1 VERAREKKLT
11 EPQPVWQEGIGSLLL
26 LAAAHQTGF
35 LAKLGTTMQGLA
47 SAGCPSGL
55 PLNLAVIERLVLTL
69 LFLPVAGLARTW
81 DLRTY
86 TGTMLALL
94 TGRGCAYSY
103 AYVEQFLSRLAHTGA
118 DERLT
123 DAVAQ
128 WTWALWHAEHTQQEQ
143 EAQEQEEH
151 RAVFYVDGH
160 RKAVYSDVLVPR
172 GPVGKLGG
180 KILGCRELVVLHDDE
195 GHPLLATT
203 HRGDQHLTRGA
214 PQLLHRYEQAIDLGP
229 LDSLVVDRE
238 GMAAEFLFQLHTEG
252 RRVVT
257 LLRSNQY
264 KDEGSFTEVG
274 EWLPWRLDRQGSV
287 VCEVAAAQFHL
298 PRSTQPDQPLM
309 LRVGLIRDGRKLI
322 VCEAATEAETDEG
335 EQWTTGVAPDHPQF
349 WEPDWQATPAPPAP
363 TRPKLIPVV
372 TTATEA
378 DAVELAHTYF
388 RRWNCQE
395 NAIRDWLI
403 PLNLDT
409 NHGYAKE
416 PVVNSELVKRRAV
429 LEKRVAHVHRLAA
442 ESRKRLRQMRA
453 SDQVREEQVVSWE
466 HRQQE
471 LLAQVRALETLGQ
484 SDEPGWLAIKA
495 QQVEAEWEVHHRRVL
510 LAATSVAGQRE
521 LNHCARS
528 CRALRHVL
536 RQQEDLRTYEREMRE
551 LDNTKDQIMT
561 LLKVGLANLG
571 MWVRDHYFAESY
583 QSCGWERLVP
593 FFQLSGWVTATE
605 TEVRLDFSPF
615 NHRAMGRDLQE
626 LCRTVNTSEVHLPD
640 GRRLVLTAGQ
650 RRSGCLNG
658 PLANT
663 G

>member
-1 VERAREKKLT
+1 MEGTREKKLT

-35 LAKLGTTMQGLA
+35 LATLSATIQGVA
-47 SAGCPSGL
+47 SSLLSSGL
-55 PLNLAVIERLVLTL
+55 PRNLAVVERLMLTL

-103 AYVEQFLSRLAHTGA
+103 AYVEQVLSRLARAGA

-128 WTWALWHAEHTQQEQ
+128 WTWALWHDGQTQQEQ
-143 EAQEQEEH
+143 EREEQ

-203 HRGDQHLTRGA
+203 HRGDQHLTQGA
-214 PQLLHRYEQAIDLGP
+214 PQLLHRYEQAIDLVH
-229 LDSLVVDRE
+229 LDYLVVDRE

-252 RRVVT
+252 RRVIT

-264 KDEGSFTEVG
+264 KNEESFTEVG
-274 EWLPWRLDRQGSV
+274 EWLPWRLDREGSV
-287 VCEVAAAQFHL
+287 VCEVAAARFELARPTH
-298 PRSTQPDQPLM
+298 PDQPLTV
-309 LRVGLIRDGRKLI
+309 RVALIRDWRKLI
-322 VCEAATEAETDEG
+322 VCEAATEAEMDESKRWKADLAP
-335 EQWTTGVAPDHPQF
+335 EQQQF
-349 WEPDWQATPAPPAP
+349 WEPEWQATPALPAP

-372 TTATEA
+372 TTAGEA
-378 DAVELAHTYF
+378 NAVELAQTYF
-388 RRWNCQE
+388 RRWICQE

-416 PVVNSELVKRRAV
+416 QVVNSELVKRRTV
-429 LEKRVAHVHRLAA
+429 LEKRVAHLHRLAG
-442 ESRKRLRQMRA
+442 ESRKRLRQMRK
-453 SDQVREEQVVSWE
+453 SDQMREEQVVIWE
-466 HRQQE
+466 QRQQD
-471 LLAQVRALETLGQ
+471 LLARVTALETSSQ
-484 SDEPGWLAIKA
+484 SGEPGLLAIKA
-495 QQVEAEWEVHHRRVL
+495 QQLEAEWEVHHRRVL
-510 LAATSVAGQRE
+510 LAATNVAGKRE
-521 LNHCARS
+521 LNHCERS

-536 RQQEDLRTYEREMRE
+536 RQQEDLRACEREMQE

-571 MWVRDHYFAESY
+571 MWVRDHYFGESY
-583 QSCGWERLVP
+583 QACGWERLMP
-593 FFQLSGWVTATE
+593 FFQLSGWVAATQD
-605 TEVRLDFSPF
+605 EVRLDLCPF

-626 LCRTVNTSEVHLPD
+626 LCRTVNTSGVHLPD
-640 GRRLVLTAGQ
+640 GRRLVLTMGQ
-650 RRSGCLNG
+650 RRRGCLNG
-658 PLANT
+658 PLADT

>member
-1 VERAREKKLT
+1 MEGTREKKLT

-35 LAKLGTTMQGLA
+35 LATLSATIQGVA
-47 SAGCPSGL
+47 SSLLSSGL
-55 PLNLAVIERLVLTL
+55 PRNLAVVERLMLTL

-103 AYVEQFLSRLAHTGA
+103 AYVEQFLSRLARAGA
-118 DERLT
+118 DEHLT

-128 WTWALWHAEHTQQEQ
+128 WTWALWHDGQPQQEQ
-143 EAQEQEEH
+143 EREEQ

-203 HRGDQHLTRGA
+203 HRGDQHLTQGA
-214 PQLLHRYEQAIDLGP
+214 PQLLHRYEQAIDLVH
-229 LDSLVVDRE
+229 LDYLVVDRE

-252 RRVVT
+252 RRVIT

-264 KDEGSFTEVG
+264 KNEESFTEVG
-274 EWLPWRLDRQGSV
+274 EWLPWRLDREGAV
-287 VCEVAAAQFHL
+287 VCEVAAAWFQL
-298 PRSTQPDQPLM
+298 PRPNQPDQPLTV
-309 LRVGLIRDGRKLI
+309 RVALIRDWRKLI
-322 VCEAATEAETDEG
+322 VCEAATEAERDESQRWKADLAP
-335 EQWTTGVAPDHPQF
+335 EQHQF
-349 WEPDWQATPAPPAP
+349 WEPEWQATPAPPAP

-372 TTATEA
+372 TTAGEA
-378 DAVELAHTYF
+378 NAVELAQTYF
-388 RRWNCQE
+388 RRWTCQE

-416 PVVNSELVKRRAV
+416 PVVNSELVKRRIV
-429 LEKRVAHVHRLAA
+429 LEKRVAHLHRLAG
-442 ESRKRLRQMRA
+442 ESRKRLRQMRK
-453 SDQVREEQVVSWE
+453 SDQVREEQVVIWE
-466 HRQQE
+466 QRQQD
-471 LLAQVRALETLGQ
+471 LLARVTALETSSQ
-484 SDEPGWLAIKA
+484 SGEPGLLAIKA
-495 QQVEAEWEVHHRRVL
+495 QQLEAEWEVHHRRVL
-510 LAATSVAGQRE
+510 LAATNVAGKRE
-521 LNHCARS
+521 LNHCERS

-536 RQQEDLRTYEREMRE
+536 RQQEDLRVCEREMQE

-571 MWVRDHYFAESY
+571 MWVRDHYFGASY
-583 QSCGWERLVP
+583 QACGWERLLP
-593 FFQLSGWVTATE
+593 FFQLSGWVTATQD
-605 TEVRLDFSPF
+605 EVRLDLCPF

-626 LCRTVNTSEVHLPD
+626 LCRTVNTSGVHLPD
-640 GRRLVLTAGQ
+640 GRRLVLTIGQ
-650 RRSGCLNG
+650 RRRGCLNG
-658 PLANT
+658 PLADT

>member
-1 VERAREKKLT
+1 MERAREKKLA

-26 LAAAHQTGF
+26 VAAAHQTGL
-35 LAKLGTTMQGLA
+35 LARLRTTIQSVGTAA
-47 SAGCPSGL
+47 SSGGL

-86 TGTMLALL
+86 TGTMLALV

-103 AYVEQFLSRLAHTGA
+103 AYVEQFLSRLARAGA
-118 DERLT
+118 DKSLT

-128 WTWALWHAEHTQQEQ
+128 WTWALWHDEQTEEEQ
-143 EAQEQEEH
+143 EREEP

-203 HRGDQHLTRGA
+203 HRGDQHLTQGA
-214 PQLLHRYEQAIDLGP
+214 PQLLHRYEQATDLVH
-229 LDSLVVDRE
+229 LDRLVVDRE

-257 LLRSNQY
+257 LLRRNQY

-274 EWLPWRLDRQGSV
+274 EWLPWRLDRAGKV
-287 VCEVAAAQFHL
+287 VCEVAAAQFSL
-298 PRSTQPDQPLM
+298 PRSTQPDQPLT
-309 LRVGLIRDGRKLI
+309 VQVALIRDWRKLI
-322 VCEAATEAETDEG
+322 VCEAATKAETDESERWKADLAP
-335 EQWTTGVAPDHPQF
+335 EQKQF
-349 WEPDWQATPAPPAP
+349 WEPEWQATPAQPAP

-372 TTATEA
+372 TTAGEA
-378 DAVELAHTYF
+378 NAVELAQTYF
-388 RRWNCQE
+388 RRWTCQE

-416 PVVNSELVKRRAV
+416 GVVNSELVKRRTV
-429 LEKRVAHVHRLAA
+429 LEKRVAHLHRLAG
-442 ESRKRLRQMRA
+442 EIRKRLRQMRE
-453 SDQVREEQVVSWE
+453 SDQAREQQVVIWE
-466 HRQQE
+466 QRQQD
-471 LLAQVRALETLGQ
+471 LLAQVTAMQASSQ
-484 SDEPGWLAIKA
+484 SDESHFLAIKA
-495 QQVEAEWEVHHRRVL
+495 QQLEAEWEVHHRRVL
-510 LAATSVAGQRE
+510 LAATSVAGKRE
-521 LNHCARS
+521 LKHCERS

-536 RQQEDLRTYEREMRE
+536 RQQEDLRTCEREMQE

-571 MWVRDHYFAESY
+571 MWVRDHYFGESY
-583 QSCGWERLVP
+583 QTCGWERLLP
-593 FFQLSGWVTATE
+593 FFQLSGWVTATQD
-605 TEVRLDFSPF
+605 EVRLDFCPF

-626 LCRTVNTSEVHLPD
+626 LCRTVNTSGVHLPD
-640 GRRLVLTAGQ
+640 GRRLVLRVGQ
-650 RRSGCLNG
+650 RRSGCLNS

>member
-1 VERAREKKLT
+1 
-11 EPQPVWQEGIGSLLL
+11 
-26 LAAAHQTGF
+26 
-35 LAKLGTTMQGLA
+35 
-47 SAGCPSGL
+47 
-55 PLNLAVIERLVLTL
+55 
-69 LFLPVAGLARTW
+69 
-81 DLRTY
+81 
-86 TGTMLALL
+86 MLALL

-103 AYVEQFLSRLAHTGA
+103 AYVEQFLSRLACAGA
-118 DERLT
+118 DESLT

-128 WTWALWHAEHTQQEQ
+128 WTWALWHDEQTEQEQ
-143 EAQEQEEH
+143 EREEQ

-203 HRGDQHLTRGA
+203 HRGDQHLTQGA
-214 PQLLHRYEQAIDLGP
+214 PQLLHRYEQATDLVH
-229 LDSLVVDRE
+229 LDYLVVDRE

-257 LLRSNQY
+257 LLRRNQY

-274 EWLPWRLDRQGSV
+274 EWLPWRLDREGSV
-287 VCEVAAAQFHL
+287 VCEVAAARFPL
-298 PRSTQPDQPLM
+298 PRSTQPDQPLT
-309 LRVGLIRDGRKLI
+309 VQVALIRDWRKLI
-322 VCEAATEAETDEG
+322 VCEAATKAETDESERWKADLAP
-335 EQWTTGVAPDHPQF
+335 EQQQF
-349 WEPDWQATPAPPAP
+349 WEPEWQATPALPAP

-372 TTATEA
+372 TTAGEA
-378 DAVELAHTYF
+378 NAVELAQTYF
-388 RRWNCQE
+388 RRWTCQE

-416 PVVNSELVKRRAV
+416 RVVNSELVKRQTV
-429 LEKRVAHVHRLAA
+429 LEKRVAYLHRLAG
-442 ESRKRLRQMRA
+442 ESRKRLRQMHK
-453 SDQVREEQVVSWE
+453 SDQVREEQVVIWE
-466 HRQQE
+466 QRQQD
-471 LLAQVRALETLGQ
+471 LLARVTAMETSGQ
-484 SDEPGWLAIKA
+484 FGESGLLAIKA
-495 QQVEAEWEVHHRRVL
+495 QQLEAEWEVHHRHVL
-510 LAATSVAGQRE
+510 LTATNVAGKRE
-521 LNHCARS
+521 LNHCERS

-536 RQQEDLRTYEREMRE
+536 RQQEDLQAYEREMWE
-551 LDNTKDQIMT
+551 LDNTKDQVMT

-571 MWVRDHYFAESY
+571 MWVRDHYFGENY
-583 QSCGWERLVP
+583 QACGWERLLP

-615 NHRAMGRDLQE
+615 NHRAMGRDLQD
-626 LCRTVNTSEVHLPD
+626 LCRKVNASGVHLPD
-640 GRRLVLTAGQ
+640 GRRLVLTVGQ